1 MFPAF
6 LIGPL
11 AGAAGMA
18 LAGAAFFVWLILI
31 HDPAVRAAQV
41 AEIAAVMAQERQR
54 QHEAATAALE
64 AQAIAQAALDA
75 ALAPTRRRIAS
86 APVSSACV
94 SSGPVRAALDGLRQP
109 RPAGAA
115 APGGAG
121 QPVELS
127 APARAP

>member
-1 MFPAF
+1 VFPAF

-18 LAGAAFFVWLILI
+18 LAGAAFFGWLILI
-31 HDPAVRAAQV
+31 HNPAIRAAQV
-41 AEIAAVMAQERQR
+41 AEIAAVVAQERLR

-64 AQAIAQAALDA
+64 AQATAQAALDA

-86 APVSSACV
+86 ALVSSACV

-121 QPVELS
+121 QPVDLS

>member
-1 MFPAF
+1 MIPAF

-121 QPVELS
+121 EPVELS

>member
-18 LAGAAFFVWLILI
+18 LAGAAFFGWLILI
-31 HDPAVRAAQV
+31 HNPAIRAAQV
-41 AEIAAVMAQERQR
+41 AEIAAVVAQERLR

-64 AQAIAQAALDA
+64 AQATAQAALDA

-86 APVSSACV
+86 ALVSSACV

-121 QPVELS
+121 QPVDLS